1 MQFSVQFFG
10 LPADQYLPL
19 GIRAEQLGFH
29 TVWLADHV
37 VTPLDYDKVY
47 PYNEAG
53 DPGYR
58 AETPLT
64 DVAVTLGFLA
74 GRTERIRLGAGVFVL
89 PMRNPF
95 HVARSF
101 AAVQNLSGGRLTLGL
116 GTGWMREEFEA
127 VGVPFDR
134 RGARTDEMLEVLD
147 LLWSGRS
154 VEYAGRHL
162 RFPPVHFAGAPTTPI
177 PYVFG
182 GHSPAALRRAARV
195 GSGWFGPNV
204 DLAATLAL
212 TGRIDAERSRLG
224 RTDDFTHH
232 VRLVGELTANTVDRY
247 ADAGFG
253 HLVFAPFNR
262 PDIPPTLAGR
272 LLALEEAAAALG
284 MAAGTAAPLPS
295 TDR

>member
-1 MQFSVQFFG
+1 MSDMQFSVQFFG

-19 GIRAEQLGFH
+19 AIRAEQLGFH
-29 TVWLADHV
+29 TLWLADHV

-47 PYNEAG
+47 PYNSAG

-101 AAVQNLSGGRLTLGL
+101 AALQNLSGGRLTLGL

-127 VGVPFDR
+127 VGVPFRR
-134 RGARTDEMLEVLD
+134 RGDRTDEMLEVLD
-147 LLWSGRS
+147 LLWSGRP
-154 VEYAGRHL
+154 VEYHGKFID
-162 RFPPVHFAGAPTTPI
+162 FPSVHFAGAPEQPI

-195 GSGWFGPNV
+195 GSGWFGPNL
-204 DLAATLAL
+204 DLAATAEL
-212 TGRIDAERSRLG
+212 TGQIDAERGRLG
-224 RTDDFTHH
+224 RTGDFTHY
-232 VRLVGELTANTVDRY
+232 VRLVGDLTPETVDRY
-247 ADAGFG
+247 AGAGFR

-272 LLALEEAAAALG
+272 LAALDEAASGLGLAPAAV
-284 MAAGTAAPLPS
+284 S
-295 TDR
+295 